1 MPHQSQA
8 DKEKEGIVTDSL
20 SNLDFTQAVERAA
33 ESTRGTGLPGELV
46 KETKPRSSTQLKEQ
60 I

>member
-8 DKEKEGIVTDSL
+8 DKEKEGIVADSL
-20 SNLDFTQAVERAA
+20 SNLDFTQTIERAA

-46 KETKPRSSTQLKEQ
+46 KEAKPRSST
-60 I
+60 